1 MEFNVV
7 DLIIVLVA
15 GYVIGGLPF
24 AVWIAKWRGV
34 DIFTV
39 GSGSPGA
46 TNVKRSVGKMEGNL
60 CFLLDAAKGALAA
73 GLPLLSSMQ
82 DAQTLTVFA
91 LIAAILGHSFS
102 IWIGF
107 RGGKGVATT
116 IGGLTVIMWQVILIG
131 LVLWLLIFF
140 TTRYVSLASITLGVS
155 LPISAYFLGRPEAQ
169 LWLALLLAILIL
181 VRHTKNIQR
190 LIKGEENRFGKK

>member
-34 DIFTV
+34 DIFKV

-60 CFLLDAAKGALAA
+60 CFVLDAAKGALAA

-116 IGGLTVIMWQVILIG
+116 IGGLAVIMWAVIVIG
-131 LVLWLLIFF
+131 IVLWLLVFF
-140 TTRYVSLASITLGVS
+140 TSRYVSLASIVLGVS
-155 LPISAYFLGRPEAQ
+155 LPISAYFLGRPDAQ